1 MGHNKYFQP
10 AYLNPNIARIIRGL
24 LEMINKSQRAI
35 LYLIARYE
43 KISKMKLVKLMF
55 LISQERSL
63 YNFIPYKYGPFSF
76 QLYRDL
82 SNLEKSGCV
91 SIAGENV
98 QIVDTIF
105 PKPDFFLQ
113 EIISSY
119 AQKFQDSTDMD
130 IIDYVY
136 GHFPEYT
143 IFSKLKPKM
152 EQISEEKGITT
163 IGYEGKDIDQFFQ
176 TLIANHVTLLVDVR
190 RNAFS
195 RKYGYSKEALSK
207 NLQNFCIK
215 YVHIPELGIESSRRQ
230 NITQSGYQDLFKQYS
245 SELEYKG
252 DLIEK
257 VKALGREEK
266 VALMCFEKNASNCH
280 RGVIADRLRKEGWE
294 IVDL

>member
-1 MGHNKYFQP
+1 
-10 AYLNPNIARIIRGL
+10 
-24 LEMINKSQRAI
+24 MINKSQRAV
-35 LYLIARYE
+35 LFLIARYG

-63 YNFIPYKYGPFSF
+63 YNFVPYKYGPFSF

-82 SNLEKSGCV
+82 FNLEKSG
-91 SIAGENV
+91 SILIDENV
-98 QIVDTIF
+98 QILDTVF

-119 AQKFQDSTDMD
+119 AQKFQASTDMD

-136 GHFPEYT
+136 DHFPEYT
-143 IFSKLKPKM
+143 IFSKLKPKK

-176 TLIANHVTLLVDVR
+176 TLIANRVTLLVDVR

-195 RKYGYSKEALSK
+195 RKYGYSKEALSR

-215 YVHIPELGIESSRRQ
+215 YVHIPELGIESSRRRD
-230 NITQSGYQDLFKQYS
+230 ITQNGYQELFKQYS

-257 VKALGREEK
+257 IKALGGQEK
-266 VALMCFEKNASNCH
+266 IALMCFEKNASHCH